1 MQCAGLETCSKLTSE
16 HCPAGGGP
24 VGGADLQ
31 GIPQVPEAP
40 PITGAP
46 NHTDICLKIQN
57 QQNSKLV
64 YESLTTMTVMTP
76 LQNIPYVIPP
86 PPKTLTHSN
95 THSLGTSRLI
105 TNVAS

>member
-1 MQCAGLETCSKLTSE
+1 MQCVRLEDCDSRKLTSE

-46 NHTDICLKIQN
+46 NHTDIRLK
-57 QQNSKLV
+57 NSK
-64 YESLTTMTVMTP
+64 
-76 LQNIPYVIPP
+76 
-86 PPKTLTHSN
+86 
-95 THSLGTSRLI
+95 
-105 TNVAS
+105 